1 MREIHVD
8 KIIDTIKDLCIK
20 ANYELPQ
27 DVREFLL
34 KALEREESE
43 VGREVI
49 KQLLENADIAQ
60 RERIPICQD
69 TGSAV
74 VFVEL
79 GQDVHIVGGNLHD
92 AINEGVRRGYT
103 EGYLRKSIVRDPLR
117 RKNTGDN
124 TPAFIH
130 VELVPGDKMKITV
143 LPKGGGSENMGKLAI
158 LTPAEGIEG
167 VKRFVLKAVEEA
179 GPNPCPPVVLGVGI
193 GGTFEYATYL
203 AKKALLRPLGVRNP
217 DPFYAK
223 LEEELMEEV
232 NKLGIGPQGLGGITT
247 ALDVHVEYFATHI
260 TSLPVAVNFN
270 CHATRRAE
278 AEI

>member
-8 KIIDTIKDLCIK
+8 KIIDIVKNLCIK

-34 KALEREESE
+34 KALDKEESE
-43 VGREVI
+43 VGKEVI

-60 RERIPICQD
+60 KERIPICQD

-74 VFVEL
+74 IFVEL
-79 GQDVHIVGGNLHD
+79 GQDVQIVGGNLYE
-92 AINEGVRRGYT
+92 AINEGVRRGYA

-158 LTPAEGIEG
+158 LTPTQGIEG
-167 VKRFVLKAVEEA
+167 VKKFVLKAVEEA

-203 AKKALLRPLGVRNP
+203 AKKALLRPLGIRHS

-223 LEEELMEEV
+223 LEEELIEEI
-232 NKLGIGPQGLGGITT
+232 NNLGIGPQGLGGITT

-278 AEI
+278 AEL